1 MANLRAFREIQYPTL
16 PLHAEADSDAA
27 QRILRR
33 VRPSHAP
40 LHISTVHLIDVTA
53 QTGTASKTVTWNRLA
68 TIVLGESE

>member
-1 MANLRAFREIQYPTL
+1 MAKLRAFREIQYPTL

-40 LHISTVHLIDVTA
+40 LHIDAVHLVDVTA
-53 QTGTASKTVTWNRLA
+53 QTGTSSKTVTWDRLA
-68 TIVLGESE
+68 TVSLGGQK